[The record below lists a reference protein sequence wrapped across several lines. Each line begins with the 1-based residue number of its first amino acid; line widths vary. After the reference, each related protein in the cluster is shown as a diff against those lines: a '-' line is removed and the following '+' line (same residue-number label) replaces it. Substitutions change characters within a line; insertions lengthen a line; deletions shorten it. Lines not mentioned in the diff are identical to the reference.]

1 MKLNLEEARENY
13 IVFENGDIFDIAKN
27 KFVHQFSVSSGYL
40 TFYCRLLKRNILSHR
55 FIMEIINPVDNMDN
69 LQVNHIDGN
78 KHNNSLS
85 NLEWCT
91 CSENLKHA
99 FANNLHSQT
108 GERNSCSKLTE
119 DDVKQIV
126 QRLLLSEKVTDIAKE
141 FNVKYTTITAIK
153 THKNWAYLT
162 KGIVFPNTRKS
173 RKFNDQRN

>member
-1 MKLNLEEARENY
+1 
-13 IVFENGDIFDIAKN
+13 
-27 KFVHQFSVSSGYL
+27 
-40 TFYCRLLKRNILSHR
+40 
-55 FIMEIINPVDNMDN
+55 MDN

-85 NLEWCT
+85 NLEWRT

-108 GERNSCSKLTE
+108 GERNSYSKLTE